1 MFEKRSFGRKSE
13 RDSASGEKRD
23 ESPRGGFRRRDDDGG
38 GFRRREETDRGG
50 FSRREG
56 GSDRK
61 EGFGRNNGFQ
71 RREGGERSDSF
82 QRREGG
88 ERSGSFQRR
97 DGDFQRGGGFRRQD
111 GEERSSRG
119 EGFRRNQDDSR
130 SGGFRRSEG
139 GERSG
144 GFTRREGDE
153 QRGGFARREG
163 GFPRRDNNDRGGFS
177 RREGSDRGNS
187 YPRREGSERSGG
199 FQRRE
204 GGERSGGFQ
213 RRSEGGERSGGF
225 SRREGEEQRGGYP
238 RREGGF
244 GRRDNDGGNSGFR
257 RREDGERSGGFRRR
271 DDGERSGYAGRE
283 GGERGRSGRFQRS
296 EGSGRKSFSSDKSRR
311 PRVAVDSPKSFAPD
325 PFDENA
331 TIRLNKYIAN
341 TGLCSRREA
350 DKFIEAGL
358 VTVNGVVISELGVK
372 VLPTDEVR
380 YNNERLNPERK
391 VYLLLNK
398 PKDYVTS
405 VDDPHATRT
414 VMELIEGACKERIYP
429 VGRLDRMTTGVLLFT
444 NDGEMALKLTH
455 PSNDVRKIYQI
466 TLDKKVS
473 HEDMIAIASGVELE
487 DGFIQPNEVSYADP
501 EDKHI
506 VGIEIHSGRN
516 RVVRRIFEK
525 FGYKVAKLD
534 RVYFAGLSKKGL
546 TRGKWRFLTTQ
557 EVGFLKMLK
566 NN

>member
-38 GFRRREETDRGG
+38 GFRRREENDRGG

-187 YPRREGSERSGG
+187 YPRREG
-199 FQRRE
+199 
-204 GGERSGGFQ
+204 GERSGGFQ

-244 GRRDNDGGNSGFR
+244 GRRDDDGGNSGFR
-257 RREDGERSGGFRRR
+257 RR
-271 DDGERSGYAGRE
+271 DDGKRSGYAGRE

-325 PFDENA
+325 PLDENA

-566 NN
+566 SN

>member
-1 MFEKRSFGRKSE
+1 M
-13 RDSASGEKRD
+13 
-23 ESPRGGFRRRDDDGG
+23 
-38 GFRRREETDRGG
+38 
-50 FSRREG
+50 
-56 GSDRK
+56 
-61 EGFGRNNGFQ
+61 
-71 RREGGERSDSF
+71 
-82 QRREGG
+82 
-88 ERSGSFQRR
+88 
-97 DGDFQRGGGFRRQD
+97 
-111 GEERSSRG
+111 
-119 EGFRRNQDDSR
+119 
-130 SGGFRRSEG
+130 
-139 GERSG
+139 
-144 GFTRREGDE
+144 
-153 QRGGFARREG
+153 
-163 GFPRRDNNDRGGFS
+163 
-177 RREGSDRGNS
+177 
-187 YPRREGSERSGG
+187 
-199 FQRRE
+199 
-204 GGERSGGFQ
+204 
-213 RRSEGGERSGGF
+213 
-225 SRREGEEQRGGYP
+225 
-238 RREGGF
+238 
-244 GRRDNDGGNSGFR
+244 
-257 RREDGERSGGFRRR
+257 
-271 DDGERSGYAGRE
+271 
-283 GGERGRSGRFQRS
+283 
-296 EGSGRKSFSSDKSRR
+296 
-311 PRVAVDSPKSFAPD
+311 PKSYAPD
-325 PFDENA
+325 PFDENK

-358 VTVNGVVISELGVK
+358 VTVNGVVVSELGVK
-372 VLPTDEVR
+372 VLPTDEVK

-414 VMELIEGACKERIYP
+414 VMELIDGSCKERIYP

-473 HEDMIAIASGVELE
+473 HEDMIAIATGVELE

-506 VGIEIHSGRN
+506 VGVEIHSGRN

-525 FGYKVAKLD
+525 FGYKVVKLD

-546 TRGKWRFLTTQ
+546 TRGKWRFLTAQ